1 MLRIEEVLTMF
12 RQIIFPILLVALL
25 PVLLRLLIKLR
36 LGVALTYVV
45 LGNTL
50 LLDWTAQ
57 HTTLADGILF
67 AILAGTA
74 LSWGVTLYRKRHH
87 KE

>member
-1 MLRIEEVLTMF
+1 MF
-12 RQIIFPILLVALL
+12 RQIIFPILLVLLL
-25 PVLLRLLIKLR
+25 PVWLRLLIKLR

-50 LLDWTAQ
+50 FLNWTAQ
-57 HTTLADGILF
+57 HTALADGILF

-74 LSWGVTLYRKRHH
+74 LSWGVTIYRKRYH

>member
-1 MLRIEEVLTMF
+1 MF
-12 RQIIFPILLVALL
+12 RQIIFPILLVVLL

-36 LGVALTYVV
+36 LGIALVYVV

-50 LLDWTAQ
+50 FLDWTVQ
-57 HTTLADGILF
+57 HTALADGILF

-74 LSWGVTLYRKRHH
+74 LSWGVTLYRKIRQNQIR
-87 KE
+87 

>member
-1 MLRIEEVLTMF
+1 MF
-12 RQIIFPILLVALL
+12 RQIIFPILLVLLL
-25 PVLLRLLIKLR
+25 PVWFRLLIKLR
-36 LGVALTYVV
+36 LGIALVYVV

-50 LLDWTAQ
+50 FLNWTAQ